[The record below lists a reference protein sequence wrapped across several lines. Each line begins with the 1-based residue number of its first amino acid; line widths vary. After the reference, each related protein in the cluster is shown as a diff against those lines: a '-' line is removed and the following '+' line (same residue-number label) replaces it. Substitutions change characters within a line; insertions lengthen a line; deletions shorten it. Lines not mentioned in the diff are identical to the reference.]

1 MLFSEVALNIVHPL
15 RDRPVKTVH
24 YDDVTLHGSLSP
36 IVRFYLRKGEGEG
49 LQRSPAGKLCY
60 FFKQNAHD
68 SERTK
73 TLERKHF
80 KTQS

>member
-1 MLFSEVALNIVHPL
+1 MSFSEVALNIVHPL

-36 IVRFYLRKGEGEG
+36 IVRFYLRKREGGG
-49 LQRSPAGKLCY
+49 LQRPLAGEIML

-68 SERTK
+68 S
-73 TLERKHF
+73 
-80 KTQS
+80 